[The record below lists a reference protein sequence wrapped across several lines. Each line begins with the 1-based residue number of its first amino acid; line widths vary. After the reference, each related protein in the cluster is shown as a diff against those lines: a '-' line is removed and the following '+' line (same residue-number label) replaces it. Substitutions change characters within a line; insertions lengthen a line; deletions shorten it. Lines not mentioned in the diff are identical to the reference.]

1 MDTGRKE
8 KSSSVHFEMP
18 TRERPADLSGRD
30 HDVHALCLP
39 PFSLENDPLAH
50 NAKMVWHFFI
60 SHLVSDS
67 HRTTLLLVPYYF
79 RHMYPLTP
87 LTSACC
93 CRHCVCQR

>member
-1 MDTGRKE
+1 MDCK
-8 KSSSVHFEMP
+8 KSISVNFEMP

-60 SHLVSDS
+60 SHLVSDIVTRS
-67 HRTTLLLVPYYF
+67 YYATSGTLLL
-79 RHMYPLTP
+79 
-87 LTSACC
+87 
-93 CRHCVCQR
+93 